1 MNKLLLST
9 AVTFAIVTISSA
21 QTPSPA
27 AATAAKSGGMPY
39 TEGPVWTLT
48 MIRTKPGLEDEYLRQ
63 ITGTVKPVYE
73 AEKNQKLVLDY
84 KILIGDA
91 MGPND
96 ANIIILVEFANMAAF
111 DGLREKTDPILQKV
125 MGGDDQQR
133 STMVKR
139 LDVREILGTK
149 TMREITLK

>member
-1 MNKLLLST
+1 MNKILLS
-9 AVTFAIVTISSA
+9 AALTFAIVTICPA
-21 QTPSPA
+21 QTPTPA
-27 AATAAKSGGMPY
+27 AAAAKSSGMPY

-96 ANIIILVEFANMAAF
+96 ANIVILVEFANMAAF

-125 MGGDDQQR
+125 MGSDDQQR
-133 STMVKR
+133 TTMVKR